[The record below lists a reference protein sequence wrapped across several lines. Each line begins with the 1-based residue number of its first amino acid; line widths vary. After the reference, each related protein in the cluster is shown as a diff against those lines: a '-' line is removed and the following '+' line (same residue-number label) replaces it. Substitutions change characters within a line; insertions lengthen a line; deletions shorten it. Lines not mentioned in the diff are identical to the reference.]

1 MHCRFFSDYRSY
13 VFFHICIIA
22 AYLGQDPKVYIYF
35 VCLCFSDV
43 RRVAAVLSLLQ
54 CKYSTAAHGTIPGFS
69 ALPKHFS
76 LHKYPIIIDL

>member
-22 AYLGQDPKVYIYF
+22 AYLGQDPKAHIYF

-43 RRVAAVLSLLQ
+43 RRVAAILSLLHMVQ
-54 CKYSTAAHGTIPGFS
+54 FL
-69 ALPKHFS
+69 ALVFCQNTFLYTNTP
-76 LHKYPIIIDL
+76 